1 MKLRL
6 ILMSL
11 LLSVGASAQIF
22 TKIFHIKHANV
33 DQLKDVMHSF
43 GEVRFESNL
52 GVIVVRGTHS
62 DLAAAEELVKRYDV
76 PPAPARNIE
85 LTFHILLSNL
95 DNGAHGK
102 LPPELEPVGRALAKN
117 FQFRSLRLIE
127 STVLRARDRTVVEA
141 SGAVMHP
148 AFDPAHP
155 LNYQFRCFPA
165 LTGSII
171 RLDTLKLGFRFP
183 YVAGESKDGR
193 KMFQFRDSSINTEI
207 DVKPGQLVVVGKAT
221 MDGSDSSMIAV
232 VSARIVD

>member
-11 LLSVGASAQIF
+11 LLSAGASAQTF
-22 TKIFHIKHANV
+22 TKVFHIKHANV

-52 GVIVVRGTHS
+52 GVIVVRGTLS
-62 DLAAAEELVKRYDV
+62 DLAAAEELVKTYDV
-76 PPAPARNIE
+76 PPASTKNIE
-85 LTFHILLSNL
+85 ITFHILLSNV
-95 DNGAHGK
+95 DNGAPTK
-102 LPPELEPVGRALAKN
+102 LPSDLEPVGRALAGH

-165 LTGSII
+165 LAGSII

-183 YVAGESKDGR
+183 YVAG
-193 KMFQFRDSSINTEI
+193 
-207 DVKPGQLVVVGKAT
+207 
-221 MDGSDSSMIAV
+221 
-232 VSARIVD
+232 